1 MNKSQF
7 VNKNNLELL
16 WEVLLDELK
25 INKTNTNLISNVKI
39 IFESNINLFLSRC
52 NPKSNILDLN
62 KQFLSQVLLAVNQL
76 IPQQNINR
84 INITDEEV
92 LDPYK
97 IEDIQAARQTDFER
111 EFERK
116 KMELENYMTPSK
128 PQELDFTDKN
138 FTPLEG
144 MDSLLANKMAER
156 NLDFD
161 FSNNT
166 STNISP
172 EQWLTP
178 KKTSINSEKMEES
191 HYIMNKNQKKVSF
204 NDTSFNDTS
213 FNDTSFN
220 ETSNISLK
228 INESKSLDIF
238 QKLKKTNLENDPNF
252 TVEQTKYQQQQS
264 IILPKQ
270 EEVLK
275 NEKPQLNQN
284 IQQNVPIIPNSEMIK
299 QLNEMNN
306 KIDKLFEMVT
316 KLTKFEEIANE
327 YNH

>member
-16 WEVLLDELK
+16 WEVLLDELN

-39 IFESNINLFLSRC
+39 IFDSNINLFLTRS

-128 PQELDFTDKN
+128 PKELDFTDKN
-138 FTPLEG
+138 FTQLEA

-156 NLDFD
+156 NLDFTSFKD
-161 FSNNT
+161 NT
-166 STNISP
+166 SSNISP

-191 HYIMNKNQKKVSF
+191 QYIMNKNQKKVSF
-204 NDTSFNDTS
+204 NDNTSFND
-213 FNDTSFN
+213 
-220 ETSNISLK
+220 NISLK
-228 INESKSLDIF
+228 INESNSLDIF
-238 QKLKKTNLENDPNF
+238 QKLKKTNLQNDPNVTF
-252 TVEQTKYQQQQS
+252 DQTKYQQQQS
-264 IILPKQ
+264 MILPKQ

-327 YNH
+327 

>member
-16 WEVLLDELK
+16 WEVLLDELN
-25 INKTNTNLISNVKI
+25 INKTNTNLMSNIKI
-39 IFESNINLFLSRC
+39 IFDSNITLFLSRC
-52 NPKSNILDLN
+52 NPKSNILYLN

-128 PQELDFTDKN
+128 PKELDFTDKN
-138 FTPLEG
+138 FTQLEA

-156 NLDFD
+156 NLDFTSFKD
-161 FSNNT
+161 NM

-191 HYIMNKNQKKVSF
+191 QYIMNKNQKKVSF
-204 NDTSFNDTS
+204 IDDTSFNDTS

-228 INESKSLDIF
+228 INEPTSLDIF
-238 QKLKKTNLENDPNF
+238 QKLKKTNLQNDPNF

-275 NEKPQLNQN
+275 NEKAQLNQN
-284 IQQNVPIIPNSEMIK
+284 IQQNVPIIPNSEIIK
-299 QLNEMNN
+299 QLNEMNC
-306 KIDKLFEMVT
+306 KIDKLYEMVI
-316 KLTKFEEIANE
+316 KLTNFEEIANE
-327 YNH
+327 

>member
-204 NDTSFNDTS
+204 NDTSFN
-213 FNDTSFN
+213 

-238 QKLKKTNLENDPNF
+238 QKLKKTNLENDLNF
-252 TVEQTKYQQQQS
+252 TVEQTKYEQQQS
-264 IILPKQ
+264 MILPKQ

-275 NEKPQLNQN
+275 NEKSQFNQN
-284 IQQNVPIIPNSEMIK
+284 ILQNVPIIPNSEMIK

-306 KIDKLFEMVT
+306 KIDKLFEMIT

-327 YNH
+327 

>member
-16 WEVLLDELK
+16 WEVLLDELN
-25 INKTNTNLISNVKI
+25 INKTNTNLMSNVKI
-39 IFESNINLFLSRC
+39 IFDSNISLFLSRC

-128 PQELDFTDKN
+128 PKELDFSDKN
-138 FTPLEG
+138 FTQLEA

-156 NLDFD
+156 NLDFTSFKD
-161 FSNNT
+161 NS

-191 HYIMNKNQKKVSF
+191 QYIMSKNQKKVSF
-204 NDTSFNDTS
+204 NENTSFNNTS
-213 FNDTSFN
+213 YN
-220 ETSNISLK
+220 EASNISLK
-228 INESKSLDIF
+228 INEPSSLDIF
-238 QKLKKTNLENDPNF
+238 QKLKKTNLQNDHNF

-275 NEKPQLNQN
+275 NEKAQLNQN
-284 IQQNVPIIPNSEMIK
+284 IQQNVPIIPNSEIIK
-299 QLNEMNN
+299 QLNEMNC
-306 KIDKLFEMVT
+306 KIDKLFEMVI

-327 YNH
+327 